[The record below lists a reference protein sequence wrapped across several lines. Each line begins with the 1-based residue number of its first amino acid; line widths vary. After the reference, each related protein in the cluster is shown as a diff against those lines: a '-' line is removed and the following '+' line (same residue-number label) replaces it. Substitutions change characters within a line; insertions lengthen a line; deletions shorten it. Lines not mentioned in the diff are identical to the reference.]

1 MTRTTGTAVLRWPSA
16 PGAASARDRTQEVR
30 RDPRAGGPRPARL
43 VRSFLIGCLLGVAAC
58 VTAAAGWFVHS
69 RNLLMAE
76 RGLGYGLGVAAA
88 GFMGLLLAYPV
99 RKRWRALH
107 RWGVVRHWFIAHIVF
122 GGVGPL
128 CALFHANFRVG
139 SANSAFVLSA
149 TVLVALS
156 GFVGAFLYTRIHEG
170 LFGALATLESL
181 RRQREESR
189 DGLVFLAGCSPVVR
203 DRLAAFEEEILSPP
217 SGILAA
223 VRRVLFVGVQ
233 TRIVRRRVRR
243 EIREAV
249 RRAGEIAG
257 WSWVERWQVEREA
270 RRAVARH
277 VKLILR
283 TARLGFHSR
292 LLGLWHLFHLPLF
305 LLMMLALGLHVV
317 AVHMY

>member
-1 MTRTTGTAVLRWPSA
+1 MVRTAVTLGLIGA
-16 PGAASARDRTQEVR
+16 LAAS
-30 RDPRAGGPRPARL
+30 L
-43 VRSFLIGCLLGVAAC
+43 
-58 VTAAAGWFVHS
+58 AAAGWFVHT
-69 RNLLMAE
+69 RNLITAE
-76 RGLGYGLGVAAA
+76 RGLGYALGVAAA
-88 GFMGLLLAYPV
+88 ASMGLLLAYPV

-107 RWGVVRHWFIAHIVF
+107 GWGVVRHWFLVHILLGV
-122 GGVGPL
+122 VGPL

-139 SANSAFVLSA
+139 SANSLFVLSA

-156 GFVGAFLYTRIHEG
+156 GFVGAFLYTRVHEG

-189 DGLVFLAGCSPVVR
+189 DGLVFLAGCSSVVR
-203 DRLAAFEEEILSPP
+203 DRLVSFEEEILSPP

-233 TRIVRRRVRR
+233 TRLVRRRIRK

-292 LLGLWHLFHLPLF
+292 LLGLWHLLHLPLF
-305 LLMMLALGLHVV
+305 LLMMLAVGLHVV